1 MPEIDRFSEEEAA
14 ERIVGKGW
22 KVKYDEVIEIWT
34 AEFPDEGADLDSC
47 FRVLDML
54 EEEFPRKRIWESYRP
69 FSEVIWGRLLGT
81 LYPDAVEFLNKW
93 GIEATLEGFSGYG
106 GESSQKPPTRLK
118 N

>member
-1 MPEIDRFSEEEAA
+1 MIERDRFSEEEAA
-14 ERIVGKGW
+14 ERIVGKDW
-22 KVKYDEVIEIWT
+22 RVMYDEVARIWV
-34 AEFPDEGADLDSC
+34 AETDDEKIDVDTCL
-47 FRVLDML
+47 RVLRML
-54 EEEFPRKRIWESYRP
+54 REEFPSKRIWENYRP